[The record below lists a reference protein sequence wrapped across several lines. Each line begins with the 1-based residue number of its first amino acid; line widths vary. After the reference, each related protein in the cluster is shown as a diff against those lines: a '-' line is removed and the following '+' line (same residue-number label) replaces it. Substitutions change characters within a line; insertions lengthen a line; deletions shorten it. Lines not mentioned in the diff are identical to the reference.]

1 MLISES
7 PLVLVA
13 MSFSFGAFIATCFA
27 SAISLAE
34 TKVAVTGAITSKFV
48 FGAAVGWM
56 TLPFLTGYLFD
67 NNQLRLDF
75 CLQPSFLKY
84 SRKFNLVTSIVVT
97 FGEEK

>member
-67 NNQLRLDF
+67 KNQIRLDF

-84 SRKFNLVTSIVVT
+84 SRKSNLVTSIVVT